1 MVEPLAAIRSSERAK
16 ERSEDEA
23 GNTLSSAPESIKKC
37 RPEFL
42 SKMDIVEGRREEEDD
57 DEDEPTVAI
66 DGRLDRFP
74 AAAGSGSA
82 CDTAKTC
89 S

>member
-1 MVEPLAAIRSSERAK
+1 MVEPLAATRSRDRAK

-23 GNTLSSAPESIKKC
+23 GYTLSSAPESIKKW

-42 SKMDIVEGRREEEDD
+42 SKMDIVDGRREEEG
-57 DEDEPTVAI
+57 DEDEPTVAT

-74 AAAGSGSA
+74 AGAGSDSSWR
-82 CDTAKTC
+82 TAWTC